1 MFQILAIELSELKS
15 KLHSIRNDK
24 ATEEKYRIDEKKRKL
39 LGQLDDLTRA
49 RDIYVE
55 IARYNDQK
63 ETYIIRE
70 KWATAE
76 QQNAINK
83 IFGHEKDFLNSG
95 DKYVIR
101 QNAEELKGF
110 NDKIW
115 LQNDERFSGIFFSM
129 SMVDDDC
136 FKNTSKLEEIK
147 QTGLDAAKAG
157 NHALVK
163 QVVMSLYNNMKP
175 DCQKMFTR
183 QEDKEH
189 IQFNSGITKTG
200 LK

>member
-1 MFQILAIELSELKS
+1 
-15 KLHSIRNDK
+15 
-24 ATEEKYRIDEKKRKL
+24 
-39 LGQLDDLTRA
+39 
-49 RDIYVE
+49 
-55 IARYNDQK
+55 
-63 ETYIIRE
+63 
-70 KWATAE
+70 
-76 QQNAINK
+76 
-83 IFGHEKDFLNSG
+83 
-95 DKYVIR
+95 
-101 QNAEELKGF
+101 
-110 NDKIW
+110 
-115 LQNDERFSGIFFSM
+115 M

-183 QEDKEH
+183 QEDKEQ